1 MINAYKK
8 ELRTNRQRFL
18 SALRT
23 KYGDLPPDVEKLYL
37 QKMTAIQNE
46 TRGKLGELFGEV
58 SLTANGMADESDI
71 FRDTVV
77 FSTPYG
83 KRRIDVWHDE
93 RKHALEVKSGY
104 ACLSKIVRNQ
114 IRKDK
119 FLMENGTVACV
130 SWRLMKGGSTPL
142 INILEAN
149 KIEVLLGWPD
159 LDDLPL
165 VD

>member
-1 MINAYKK
+1 M
-8 ELRTNRQRFL
+8 
-18 SALRT
+18 RT
-23 KYGDLPPDVEKLYL
+23 KYGAMPPDVEKLYL

-58 SLTANGMADESDI
+58 SLTANGMADERDI
-71 FRDTVV
+71 SRDTVV

-83 KRRIDVWHDE
+83 KRRIDVWHNE
-93 RKHALEVKSGY
+93 RRHALEVKSGY
-104 ACLSKIVRNQ
+104 ACLSKFVRNQ

-119 FLMENGTVACV
+119 FLMENGTVASV

-142 INILEAN
+142 VKILEAN

-159 LDDLPL
+159 LDELPPGCQEMINTSMS
-165 VD
+165 VSNDEIS